1 MNPRRGLQEIRNRIK
16 SVENTQKITRAM
28 KLVAAARLRRAQ
40 DAAVAAR
47 PYAAKMR
54 EVVASLVHE
63 VEPDSNPL
71 FARQETPRKLLLV
84 PITSDRGL
92 CGGFNATI
100 LRRIETLL
108 KEQKGAYVEIQ
119 VAAVG
124 RKGRAYFRRRNMASP
139 LPTEEIVTAIDA
151 ESASRLSRELVRL
164 FLETDVDE
172 VFVVYNEFKSAL
184 TQEVIVE
191 PLLPLSP
198 ESFAET
204 TKDLAPAASESTSMV
219 ERIYEPG
226 RQELLDG
233 LLPRYIESQVF
244 RALLESNASEQGARM
259 TAMDNASRNAKELI
273 LKLKLEMNRAR
284 QAAITTELMEITAGA
299 ESLRG

>member
-1 MNPRRGLQEIRNRIK
+1 MGSLKEIRNRIK

-47 PYAAKMR
+47 PYAVKMR
-54 EVVASLVHE
+54 EVIASLVGE

-71 FARQETPRKLLLV
+71 FERKESPRKLLLV

-100 LRRIETLL
+100 LRRVEALL
-108 KEQKGAYVEIQ
+108 KEQNSAYEEIQ

-124 RKGRAYFRRRNMASP
+124 RKGRAYMRRRSISSP
-139 LPTEEIVTAIDA
+139 LQTEEIVTALDA
-151 ESASRLSRELVRL
+151 VSAGRLSRELVRL
-164 FLETDVDE
+164 FLETEVDE

-184 TQEVIVE
+184 TQEVVVE

-204 TKDLAPAASESTSMV
+204 TKELVASEGGDASMV

-259 TAMDNASRNAKELI
+259 TAMDNASRNAKDLI